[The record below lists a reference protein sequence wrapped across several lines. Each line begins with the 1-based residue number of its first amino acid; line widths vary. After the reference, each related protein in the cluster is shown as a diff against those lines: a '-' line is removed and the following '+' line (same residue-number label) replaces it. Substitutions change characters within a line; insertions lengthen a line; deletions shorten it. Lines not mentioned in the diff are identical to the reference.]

1 MRYSLGAKIAATPE
15 GMANCW
21 RWYSAPHESSAIGQT
36 GTRQAGAER
45 VRGGDGDL
53 AKRAVDRGG
62 VPAVNAVQR
71 ASDVAADSG
80 QTDQVGHITFPG
92 ATGPVG
98 QDGAPIVFFYG
109 SRSGTDAFDTSHPG
123 RQDIGGYGCR
133 TYRTQ
138 VPIRDLRER
147 VPRYD
152 GF

>member
-1 MRYSLGAKIAATPE
+1 MEILAVSGSLL
-15 GMANCW
+15 
-21 RWYSAPHESSAIGQT
+21 
-36 GTRQAGAER
+36 
-45 VRGGDGDL
+45 RG
-53 AKRAVDRGG
+53 
-62 VPAVNAVQR
+62 NQ
-71 ASDVAADSG
+71 
-80 QTDQVGHITFPG
+80 Q